1 MQIPEELRYTE
12 NHEWARLEDD
22 GSIRIGITDYAQD
35 SLGDIVFVD
44 LPDVGAAITA
54 GGPFA
59 EVESTKSV
67 SDVYGP
73 VSGSVQK
80 VNELLA
86 DTPEIINQDPYG
98 DGWFVLITPE
108 EGASID
114 NLMDAAAYRT
124 FIE

>member
-1 MQIPEELRYTE
+1 VQIPEELRYTE

-22 GSIRIGITDYAQD
+22 GTIRIGITDYAQD

-86 DTPEIINQDPYG
+86 DTPEIVNQDPYG
-98 DGWFVLITPE
+98 DGWFVLIAPE
-108 EGASID
+108 EGAGID

-124 FIE
+124 FVA

>member
-1 MQIPEELRYTE
+1 VQIPEELRYTE

>member
-1 MQIPEELRYTE
+1 VQIPEELRYTE

-73 VSGSVQK
+73 VSGSVEK

-86 DTPEIINQDPYG
+86 DTPEIVNQDPYG
-98 DGWFVLITPE
+98 DGWFVLINPE

-114 NLMDAAAYRT
+114 SLMDAAAYRT